1 MMTQTTDR
9 YAKVLYQLE
18 IPQEII
24 CETSRIFQ
32 EAPELIAVFEN
43 PVIPKKQKHRVLK
56 KIFPVEIQNF
66 LKVVEEHKKMGMMEE
81 ILEAYKEMQETM
93 AGGVTAKLV
102 YVVPPTKEQC
112 LKMEAFICRHH
123 HVKKVKWD
131 MSQDKQLIG
140 GFQLYVNGCE
150 YDYSM
155 QGRLQKLEQKLTRR

>member
-43 PVIPKKQKHRVLK
+43 PVIPKKQKHLVLK

-66 LKVVEEHKKMGMMEE
+66 LKV
-81 ILEAYKEMQETM
+81 
-93 AGGVTAKLV
+93 
-102 YVVPPTKEQC
+102 
-112 LKMEAFICRHH
+112 
-123 HVKKVKWD
+123 
-131 MSQDKQLIG
+131 
-140 GFQLYVNGCE
+140 
-150 YDYSM
+150 
-155 QGRLQKLEQKLTRR
+155 